1 MSCKDLKTPTPPSIE
16 NLPPG
21 IKAPSGM
28 SLDSIKGQAA
38 GGLSGSLNGAQDMI
52 SGGLKKLG
60 SSLSPSALAGKIGEA
75 IDGVAGQISSTV
87 KGALDGVTSL
97 KNKISSLSAGGFK
110 VPGVGDVKGQVAAK
124 LGGAAEFSSI
134 RGGVDASKCTQK
146 FAGQAAAA
154 NKGMKDK
161 ANNFMANLSPKE
173 RAEAMRD
180 PAKRAELQAAAE
192 KQVSEETKADAM
204 KTATTA
210 DKSTKSSQD
219 NLQSYSLNTV
229 DANAWSPHKSIF
241 SWLNTMGL
249 NQMYHSYYWY
259 QLQVY
264 YRFEQFKDFGFW
276 GINNGDA
283 DNALDTIRT
292 VAEEVLTKQMII
304 AFNEWFQHQFDAYFE
319 AGILDEKIYPDF
331 KNITELNFK
340 TITDVQTG
348 KTFRETL
355 ADVSDMYYITDRRIF
370 DFFDMNTLDATV
382 PMVCS
387 SMAEAF
393 NNIFWTKDFSFNNLA
408 DPYRYRSMTDFDLR
422 PAGPSPRLISNLY
435 SMWVVEYDDYK
446 ARNAPPEIANFQQV
460 LDKKK
465 DRIAKTIQDEKEDA
479 YNMVYDQR
487 SALPLT
493 MQSLPNSIK
502 KTYDDPTRYI
512 FYARP
517 KFISDWAGQLV
528 QVRWDPTTGT
538 VKSVHKIGL
547 PSRSEKNLASD
558 GVTVWKK
565 NGFFENTLN

>member
-1 MSCKDLKTPTPPSIE
+1 MSCKDLKVPTPPSIE

-60 SSLSPSALAGKIGEA
+60 SSLSPTALAGKVGEA

-97 KNKISSLSAGGFK
+97 KNKISSLGSGGFK
-110 VPGVGDVKGQVAAK
+110 VPGVGDVKGQVTAK

-154 NKGMKDK
+154 NKGVKDK

-192 KQVSEETKADAM
+192 KQVSEETKADAI

-210 DKSTKSSQD
+210 DKSTKTSQD
-219 NLQSYSLNTV
+219 DLQAYSLNTV

-241 SWLNTMGL
+241 NWLRTMGL

-264 YRFEQFKDFGFW
+264 YRSEQFKDFGFW
-276 GINNGDA
+276 GIKNSDA

-292 VAEEVLTKQMII
+292 IAEEVLTKQMII
-304 AFNEWFQHQFDAYFE
+304 ALLEWFQQEFDRYFE
-319 AGILDEKIYPDF
+319 TGILDEKIYPDF
-331 KNITELNFK
+331 KNITELSFK

-355 ADVSDMYYITDRRIF
+355 ADVSGMYFDSDNRSF

-387 SMAEAF
+387 SMAAAF
-393 NNIFWTKDFSFNNLA
+393 NEIFWTEDRTFTNLKDPHN
-408 DPYRYRSMTDFDLR
+408 YRSTTGFDIR
-422 PAGPSPRLISNLY
+422 PAEPAPGLISDLNN
-435 SMWVVEYDDYK
+435 MWIARYDDYK
-446 ARNAPPEIANFQQV
+446 ANNAPPEIANFQQV

-487 SALPLT
+487 SSLSLT

-517 KFISDWAGQLV
+517 KFITDWASQLV
-528 QVRWDPTTGT
+528 QVRWDPATGA

-547 PSRSEKNLASD
+547 PSTTEKNLASE
-558 GVTVWKK
+558 GIRVWKK
-565 NGFFENTLN
+565 NSFFENTLN